1 MMSLPSTA
9 VSTLLAF
16 LPLSPFQLFPNMNM
30 GIISIINHISSGS
43 IITNIGLHTNPR
55 TTREC
60 CKVNAK
66 DRNQIANCFADRAI
80 IRDVCGINSLERS
93 VNPQDLADR
102 CMEFLQAHPDCVVRF
117 HYGPE
122 CGRDSNWVVAHWYE
136 TGHWTGESR
145 GIKASGNSMAVEGQT
160 RFLVSDD
167 LKIEKF
173 VVTR

>member
-1 MMSLPSTA
+1 
-9 VSTLLAF
+9 
-16 LPLSPFQLFPNMNM
+16 MNM
-30 GIISIINHISSGS
+30 GISQSSTISLVALLLPTSAFTPTPEQRES
-43 IITNIGLHTNPR
+43 I
-55 TTREC
+55 
-60 CKVNAK
+60 VNAK

-122 CGRDSNWVVAHWYE
+122 CGRDSNWVVANWYE

-145 GIKASGNSMAVEGQT
+145 GIKASGNPMAVEGQT
-160 RFLVSDD
+160 RFLLVSDD